1 MAPFPVPADPAEI
14 VSQDESDVAVHA
26 QPVAVKIFTDPE
38 PAPAP
43 TETVL
48 ADNE

>member
-1 MAPFPVPADPAEI
+1 VPFPVPADPAGI
-14 VSQDESDVAVHA
+14 VSQAESDVAVHG
-26 QPVAVKIFTDPE
+26 QVDDVKIFTEPD

-43 TETVL
+43 TEAAL

>member
-1 MAPFPVPADPAEI
+1 VPFPVPADPAVS
-14 VSQDESDVAVHA
+14 VSQVESDVAVHA
-26 QPVAVKIFTDPE
+26 QADDVKIFTDPG

-43 TETVL
+43 TEAAI